1 MGRQDAGV
9 GRSERLEAERLKPL
23 RKQRLLPG
31 LKPCRGGGESGQGL
45 RNHLERRTYL
55 VSWQIRAVGRGKVRD
70 KAGVSD
76 FSAVAA
82 ELAEMR
88 VGTRGARD
96 L

>member
-9 GRSERLEAERLKPL
+9 GGSERLKALKPL
-23 RKQRLLPG
+23 RKQRLLAG
-31 LKPCRGGGESGQGL
+31 LKPYRGDGESGQGL
-45 RNHLERRTYL
+45 RNPLERRTYL
-55 VSWQIRAVGRGKVRD
+55 ASWQIRAVRRGKVRD

-82 ELAEMR
+82 ELAE
-88 VGTRGARD
+88 TRGARG